1 MIIKIFLNIF
11 IFILIGAGQ
20 DSYSIFEEGEFADE
34 NFSMKHTEPG
44 LLGMC
49 KRNDYANTN
58 ECQFYVTLGG
68 PLSFMDNKN
77 VIFGRVINGMKTFR
91 TIEGLE
97 TYNQKPN
104 QKIQVKRAGKYQ
116 GY

>member
-1 MIIKIFLNIF
+1 MNIKIFLNIF

-104 QKIQVKRAGKYQ
+104 QKI
-116 GY
+116 